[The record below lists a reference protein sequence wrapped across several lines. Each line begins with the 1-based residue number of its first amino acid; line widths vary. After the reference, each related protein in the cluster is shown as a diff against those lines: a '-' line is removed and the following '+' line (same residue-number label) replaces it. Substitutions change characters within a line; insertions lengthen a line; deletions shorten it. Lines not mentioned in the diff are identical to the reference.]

1 MKLSEILAVA
11 TSLFSDTAIELFGG
25 LVPGVGD
32 ALDVLQIAINFILLR
47 DPAVLVGAGEFI
59 PIVGDILPCH
69 TASAVW
75 AILRRRR
82 RKE

>member
-1 MKLSEILAVA
+1 MVKFSEILALG
-11 TSLFSDTAIELFGG
+11 TSLFSDTVVELFGG
-25 LVPGVGD
+25 IVPGVGD
-32 ALDVLQIAINFILLR
+32 AFDALQIAINFILLR

-75 AILRRRR
+75 AILRKRRR
-82 RKE
+82 G

>member
-1 MKLSEILAVA
+1 VKLSEILAVA
-11 TSLFSDTAIELFGG
+11 TSLLSDTFIELFGG
-25 LVPGVGD
+25 VIPVVGD
-32 ALDVLQIAINFILLR
+32 LADGVQIAINLLLLK

-75 AILRRRR
+75 AILRKR
-82 RKE
+82 RKG